1 MPNPLDPALALSKM
15 TRVAAFFFMTLPWLN
30 PFSPGPVPQA
40 MPLLFAWACSGGV
53 LLIFALNTQGGQS
66 PWMTRVVV
74 CAWAAAAVLSA
85 VIGLLQYLGASAAFG
100 VWVNH
105 PQLGEAYGNLRQRN
119 QFATLLGIGLWAV
132 IWLTT
137 QAQSHADN
145 RLAAQVPDQ
154 VRIGA
159 RMKATT
165 HKSWFAP
172 FGSLP
177 ALMFLAALLGAGNA
191 ASSSRTGLLQLLLT
205 TGVALW
211 WLRGRAR
218 HDRYAIHLVLVAA
231 LLTYGLATL
240 LLPAWIGLDPFAT
253 GAWARLRT
261 GDAVCASRLT
271 LWRNVLHLIVQ
282 KPWLGWGWG
291 ELDYAHF
298 ITLYPGTRF
307 CDILDNAHNLP
318 LHLAVE
324 LGVPVALLLC
334 GSAAWLIWRAQPWH
348 ERNPTR
354 QLAWGVLAVIG
365 LHSLLEYPLWY
376 GPFQMAAGLSVW
388 LLWRHPE
395 TQTTSQTFI
404 HYKPL
409 APYLYVFLAILLI
422 AYCGLAA
429 WQYRIASQ
437 IYLPSAQRANA
448 YRDHTLEKIKAVWL
462 YQDTVRF
469 AELTTTDPNTDNAL
483 HLYRLA
489 KAMLHFSPEA
499 RVVEQ
504 LLDSARLLGR
514 DDEVAYYAA
523 RFEAAFPKDY
533 ALWRAAQK

>member
-1 MPNPLDPALALSKM
+1 MPHPLDPALALPKM
-15 TRVAAFFFMTLPWLN
+15 TRVAAFFFIMLPWLN

-40 MPLLFAWACSGGV
+40 MPLLLAWACSGGV
-53 LLIFALNTQGGQS
+53 LLIFALNAQGGQT

-119 QFATLLGIGLWAV
+119 QFATLLGIGLLTL
-132 IWLTT
+132 IRLTT
-137 QAQSHADN
+137 QAQSHTTDS
-145 RLAAQVPDQ
+145 LAHQVPD
-154 VRIGA
+154 RIRIDA
-159 RMKATT
+159 RMKAST
-165 HKSWFAP
+165 HKRWSAP

-177 ALMFLAALLGAGNA
+177 TLILLAALLGAANA

-211 WLRGRAR
+211 WLRGRVR
-218 HDRYAIHLVLVAA
+218 HDRYAIQLVLVAA

-253 GAWARLRT
+253 GAWARLRA

-334 GSAAWLIWRAQPWH
+334 GSAAWLIWRTQPWH
-348 ERNPTR
+348 EKNPTR

-388 LLWRHPE
+388 LLWRHPD
-395 TQTTSQTFI
+395 TQTTSQTCI

-437 IYLPSAQRANA
+437 IYLPSAQRASA

-469 AELTTTDPNTDNAL
+469 AELTTTDLNADNAL
-483 HLYRLA
+483 HLNVLA

-523 RFEAAFPKDY
+523 RFEAAFPKDH